1 MAELVD
7 ALGSGPSAGNGVEV
21 RVLFWAPIHQV
32 ATLFQSGLRR
42 QARQKTPASAG
53 FFLPIYF
60 LFHGKHGRASSVTSP
75 FGHEASLFMKPQSLF
90 VTPLSSR
97 HHAVHEAAI
106 LFVKQ
111 LPCSLNALQTTGSQ
125 QPVNAQADGTTH
137 ARQPQA
143 ARTMGRRRK
152 ETCNSQA
159 DLREQNRKAKQKLMQ
174 GKW

>member
-1 MAELVD
+1 M
-7 ALGSGPSAGNGVEV
+7 
-21 RVLFWAPIHQV
+21 
-32 ATLFQSGLRR
+32 
-42 QARQKTPASAG
+42 
-53 FFLPIYF
+53 
-60 LFHGKHGRASSVTSP
+60 
-75 FGHEASLFMKPQSLF
+75 
-90 VTPLSSR
+90 
-97 HHAVHEAAI
+97 HEAAT

-152 ETCNSQA
+152 ETCNSQG

-174 GKW
+174 ENGESGDLLQRQQPDELATERWRPVGDSNPCTHRERVMS